1 MRVPGLHLL
10 RHRRR
15 LAQARDVL
23 RRFSADGDQ
32 ERLTRQA
39 SYIYLGAHR
48 SNDGDERTAWADAL
62 IQAAEKIESDRRDA
76 ARYAVIAA
84 TPTVEDRE
92 WAEAAERAAGDLWR
106 EE

>member
-1 MRVPGLHLL
+1 MGVPGLHLL

-23 RRFSADGDQ
+23 RRFEADGDQ

-48 SNDGDERTAWADAL
+48 SNDGDGRTWADAL

-84 TPTVEDRE
+84 TPTDEDRE